1 MPVWL
6 IKFYRWIDYWAPNW
20 WNRYT
25 LSEKCSMPKRNNAG
39 NSPLFLSIFMPRNT
53 YQRLLV
59 TPQNVRQ
66 YTERIE
72 KFYGFIYKSKPFKTR
87 RHSQVINGRNVSSTY
102 SLRRLCTFVL
112 FKCFAC
118 PSTQPNSFLRNWW
131 LRLCVMIGLP
141 FSLIRL
147 NPSCVFRRLPTI
159 PRLPPCLGYDV
170 NRDRNR
176 NITQL
181 CNLL

>member
-1 MPVWL
+1 MEQVHTEWRVL
-6 IKFYRWIDYWAPNW
+6 DAKTEQCWEFAP
-20 WNRYT
+20 
-25 LSEKCSMPKRNNAG
+25 LSFHFHAKEYLPA
-39 NSPLFLSIFMPRNT
+39 
-53 YQRLLV
+53 
-59 TPQNVRQ
+59 Q